1 MRVGVLLCAVI
12 GHKWHTVASET
23 EIEPVLECDRC
34 GRKQLAPNTSAFG
47 LRTKVKG
54 DAYGS
59 YLKR

>member
-1 MRVGVLLCAVI
+1 MMAGFLICAVL
-12 GHKWHTVASET
+12 GHKWHTTASDT
-23 EIEPVLECDRC
+23 AIEPVLECVRC
-34 GRKQLAPNTSAFG
+34 GRKELAPNTSALG